1 MNTTDTRAPGV
12 ALLFAEGAEP
22 AVGHTTWNQ
31 ITKAGRYAGHR
42 QGEFSFDDETHAQ
55 LLANFAANGDGRVPV
70 DYEHTSEVL
79 PENTAQEGVPAVAW
93 IVALEERGGDV
104 WGCFEWVSAR
114 AVEQVRARQYLFVSP
129 AVNFNARDKVTGKP
143 CGARLTSVALTNHP
157 FLDGMEPLTASDRP
171 VTASLS
177 PEAVHVPAAIAVVP
191 TPKPKRPPMDE
202 AQMKAAADLAAK
214 HSALVARVCKMADLD
229 PEAGE
234 DAALAAIEAKIA
246 EMKKA
251 QAAEAASMS
260 DRVVKS
266 GLAPES
272 ARAKLTALC
281 LSDRATFDALYP
293 ATDATPD
300 AKLMAS
306 RVAPQGGK
314 APENAVAE
322 IVAPTRHS
330 DSAHDAAIKL
340 MAADKSL
347 TYSSALVQSSRALR
361 DDAMATIVSRMNGVV

>member
-1 MNTTDTRAPGV
+1 
-12 ALLFAEGAEP
+12 
-22 AVGHTTWNQ
+22 
-31 ITKAGRYAGHR
+31 
-42 QGEFSFDDETHAQ
+42 
-55 LLANFAANGDGRVPV
+55 
-70 DYEHTSEVL
+70 
-79 PENTAQEGVPAVAW
+79 
-93 IVALEERGGDV
+93 
-104 WGCFEWVSAR
+104 
-114 AVEQVRARQYLFVSP
+114 
-129 AVNFNARDKVTGKP
+129 
-143 CGARLTSVALTNHP
+143 
-157 FLDGMEPLTASDRP
+157 
-171 VTASLS
+171 
-177 PEAVHVPAAIAVVP
+177 
-191 TPKPKRPPMDE
+191 
-202 AQMKAAADLAAK
+202 MKAAADLAAK

-229 PEAGE
+229 LEAGE

-322 IVAPTRHS
+322 IVAPPRHS